1 MKRPILLS
9 FAILT
14 FSAYA
19 QIPNPGF
26 EDWPGLDPVSWS
38 TSNIQ
43 GMVTCVTA
51 SSDAHGGSKAARGEI
66 VTFAGN
72 PWPPILHIL
81 EGFPIDHAYGELRG
95 FYKMTATTALEM
107 MVVAILLDEDGAL
120 VAIQEVQLPPS
131 ASYQEFVLDLDYTGG
146 SGNSPASAQIQF
158 NFSDGAGEPGT
169 LGAFYLVDDLSFT
182 GTGTG
187 ITEASLARIPLTVA
201 PMPVMDATSV
211 SFTLPA
217 AMNVRMEVRD
227 ALGRHVEDLVNGSLS
242 GGEHR
247 IEWTPASD
255 MADGVYFLSLRH
267 AGITTNQRLVLARN

>member
-1 MKRPILLS
+1 MRKPILLF

-26 EDWPGLDPVSWS
+26 EDWPGLDPVSWT

-43 GMVTCVTA
+43 GVVTCVTA
-51 SSDAHGGSKAARGEI
+51 SSDAHSGTKAARGEI
-66 VTFAGN
+66 VTFSGN
-72 PWPPILHIL
+72 PWPPILHSPA
-81 EGFPIDHAYGELRG
+81 GFPISHAYGELRG
-95 FYKMTATTALEM
+95 FYKLITSANIEM
-107 MVVAILLDEDGAL
+107 LVVVILMDAGGQP
-120 VAIQEVQLPPS
+120 VAIQESELPPS
-131 ASYQEFVLDLDYTGG
+131 ASYQEFVLNLDYSLG
-146 SGNSPASAQIQF
+146 SGNPPTTAQIQF